1 MCWFLSAGSTALGR
15 RNFTLRYDTNIPRQ
29 VGLAGSSAIV
39 TAALRCLMD
48 FYGVTAADV
57 PRHRL
62 PQLVLDVERQEL
74 GIQAGLQDRVVQV
87 TLPASSLSRPGP
99 QERFGRG

>member
-1 MCWFLSAGSTALGR
+1 M
-15 RNFTLRYDTNIPRQ
+15 
-29 VGLAGSSAIV
+29 GLAGSSAIV

-62 PQLVLDVERQEL
+62 PQLVLDVERAEL

-87 TLPASSLSRPGP
+87 RRDRLVVNRAGHTGP
-99 QERFGRG
+99 CRTGETEQAGGEQSWTYRTVSYR